1 MLCANEFI
9 VKVAVVA
16 TAKTPW
22 KPADLAA
29 ITKITRYEISRIDK
43 KHLKI
48 VNLKT
53 FFSVGV
59 GGGGGRSCASVTESH
74 YCALTSLLNPELD
87 RHRC

>member
-22 KPADLAA
+22 KPDDLAA

-59 GGGGGRSCASVTESH
+59 GGGGGGLVLPSRNPIIVRS
-74 YCALTSLLNPELD
+74 P
-87 RHRC
+87 RF